1 MRHAFKL
8 AKNTRHALIASLL
21 TFPLWGACEGIRDC
35 EHKATN
41 DARYLCTAAAMVNP
55 VICDQISTT
64 DGVSQCRAI
73 TSKNSYECDRI
84 TSPGKRQYCLMAVRD
99 LQRDS
104 MWAIKRMN

>member
-1 MRHAFKL
+1 MRNAFNFTR
-8 AKNTRHALIASLL
+8 NTRYALITGLL
-21 TFPLWGACEGIRDC
+21 TFPLWGACESIRDC

-41 DARYLCTAAAMVNP
+41 DARYLCTATTMVNP
-55 VICDQISTT
+55 VICDQISTR
-64 DGVSQCRAI
+64 DGISQCRAV

-84 TSPGKRQYCLMAVRD
+84 TSPVKRQYCLMAVRD